1 MLKIDK
7 SEFPASKKCTYL
19 NAASVALMTKK
30 AGDAMVD
37 WNRDLALN
45 GTINFDEEAEVKVYD
60 DLRKATANLF
70 NTSKKNI
77 AVASSATEFLCSL
90 AWALS
95 PGKGENIVTTDVEF
109 PTVTFPWLRLAKRSG
124 AEIRMIKGEF
134 GAIKPE
140 ELIDSI
146 DSNTR
151 IVVISHV
158 EYASGERFDIRKIA
172 DRAHECNAYLIVDA
186 SQSAGA
192 VPIDANE
199 MDVDAIVCTGYK
211 WLCGPFGAAVLYAHP
226 RIHEVEPGLVGWR
239 STKDIWG
246 FRADQIDYPTD
257 ASRFEFSTINYG
269 AAVALARSI
278 EYLLDIGI
286 DKIYEHTTSLSDV
299 LIKEF
304 VAMGAYVS
312 DYPNGLK
319 SPIVLVSFK
328 KYDNYK
334 IAEWLNNNN
343 IIVSPR
349 MKCVRFSPHPYNDY
363 NDIEKAIEM
372 TKQVISQ

>member
-7 SEFPASKKCTYL
+7 SEFPASKTCTYL
-19 NAASVALMTKK
+19 NAASVALMAKK

-70 NTSKKNI
+70 NTSKENI

-134 GAIKPE
+134 GAIKPD
-140 ELIDSI
+140 ELID
-146 DSNTR
+146 
-151 IVVISHV
+151 
-158 EYASGERFDIRKIA
+158 ERFDIRKIA